1 MPPQSRQNSSDQATE
16 KKCLC
21 LRPSSLLAAVF
32 LVAAAVVLAYL
43 GGVMSGRAY
52 WKAHPQPVASKQSTA
67 ANGAVSPATAPD
79 DDGPTPGGAAAG
91 PADAAAEPKQKV
103 LAAEEL
109 RFSRVLRNDAATGDA
124 PLKPMPPMTPVQ
136 PKPAGVVQA
145 GVPQGAAA
153 QAVPGAQGAQG
164 QSAAQA
170 SGIAK
175 APQVSGLY
183 DYVFQVGAFKE
194 ADAVDSL
201 RQRLEGR
208 GMRTKM
214 ERSGK
219 LYVVLVLLRGDD
231 ARAAEV
237 QRATESMGLG
247 KPIQR
252 SRKPVLQQ

>member
-1 MPPQSRQNSSDQATE
+1 MPPAIRNASSDQANE
-16 KKCLC
+16 KKSLC
-21 LRPSSLLAAVF
+21 LRPSSLLAAGF
-32 LVAAAVVLAYL
+32 LVVAAVVLAYL

-52 WKAHPQPVASKQSTA
+52 WKAHSQSLAAS
-67 ANGAVSPATAPD
+67 VSS
-79 DDGPTPGGAAAG
+79 
-91 PADAAAEPKQKV
+91 PADASDGDNAAGAGGASAPEGAPQEPRQKV

-109 RFSRVLRNDAATGDA
+109 RFSRVLRNDVATGDA
-124 PLKPMPPMTPVQ
+124 PLKPMAPMTPVQ
-136 PKPAGVVQA
+136 TRPVNPAQA
-145 GVPQGAAA
+145 GGA
-153 QAVPGAQGAQG
+153 PGAQGSTQGAAPGPQAGGAQPD
-164 QSAAQA
+164 
-170 SGIAK
+170 GIAK
-175 APQVSGLY
+175 AQPSGMY
-183 DYVFQVGAFKE
+183 DYVFQVGAFKD

-231 ARAAEV
+231 SRAAEV
-237 QRATESMGLG
+237 QHATESMGLG

>member
-1 MPPQSRQNSSDQATE
+1 MPPATRQSSSDQANE

-21 LRPSSLLAAVF
+21 LRPSSLLAAGF
-32 LVAAAVVLAYL
+32 LVVAAVVLAYL

-52 WKAHPQPVASKQSTA
+52 WKAHPQPIVGSAPSAAAAQRDDMNSADGGQASST
-67 ANGAVSPATAPD
+67 D
-79 DDGPTPGGAAAG
+79 GGAS
-91 PADAAAEPKQKV
+91 EPKQKV

-109 RFSRVLRNDAATGDA
+109 RFARVLRNDAATGDA
-124 PLKPMPPMTPVQ
+124 PLKPLPPMTPVQ
-136 PKPAGVVQA
+136 PKPAGVAQA
-145 GVPQGAAA
+145 GVAPAQQGGTQGGAAGQ
-153 QAVPGAQGAQG
+153 QAAPG
-164 QSAAQA
+164 
-170 SGIAK
+170 GIAR
-175 APQVSGLY
+175 PQTSGMY
-183 DYVFQVGAFKE
+183 DYVFQVGAFKD

-219 LYVVLVLLRGDD
+219 LYVVLVLLRGDE

-237 QRATESMGLG
+237 LRSTEGMGLG

-252 SRKPVLQQ
+252 SRKPVLQP

>member
-1 MPPQSRQNSSDQATE
+1 MPPATRQPSSDQAND

-21 LRPSSLLAAVF
+21 LRPSSLLAAGF
-32 LVAAAVVLAYL
+32 LVVAAVVLAYL

-52 WKAHPQPVASKQSTA
+52 WKAHPQPIAVRSGTSAASAPS
-67 ANGAVSPATAPD
+67 SATTPD
-79 DDGPTPGGAAAG
+79 DDPHAEGGDQASS
-91 PADAAAEPKQKV
+91 ADAGAGEPKQKV

-109 RFSRVLRNDAATGDA
+109 RFARVLRNDSATGDA
-124 PLKPMPPMTPVQ
+124 PLKPLPPMTPVQ
-136 PKPAGVVQA
+136 PKPAGVAQA
-145 GVPQGAAA
+145 GVAPAQQGGAA
-153 QAVPGAQGAQG
+153 G
-164 QSAAQA
+164 QQAAQ
-170 SGIAK
+170 SGIAR
-175 APQVSGLY
+175 PQTSGMY
-183 DYVFQVGAFKE
+183 DYVFQVGAFKD

-219 LYVVLVLLRGDD
+219 LYVVLVLLRGDE

-237 QRATESMGLG
+237 LRSTEGMGLG

>member
-32 LVAAAVVLAYL
+32 LVVAAVVLAYL

-52 WKAHPQPVASKQSTA
+52 WKAHPQPVAAKQSA
-67 ANGAVSPATAPD
+67 SASGAVSPATAPD
-79 DDGPTPGGAAAG
+79 DDGPTPGGPGASS
-91 PADAAAEPKQKV
+91 ADEAAEPKQKV

-124 PLKPMPPMTPVQ
+124 PLKPLPPMTPVQ

-145 GVPQGAAA
+145 GVPQGATAS
-153 QAVPGAQGAQG
+153 AVPGAQGQG
-164 QSAAQA
+164 AAQA
-170 SGIAK
+170 GGIAK
-175 APQVSGLY
+175 APPVSGLY

-194 ADAVDSL
+194 ADSVDSL

-219 LYVVLVLLRGDD
+219 LYVVLVLLRGDE

-237 QRATESMGLG
+237 QRAAESMGLG

>member
-1 MPPQSRQNSSDQATE
+1 MPPATRQPSSDQAND

-21 LRPSSLLAAVF
+21 LRPSSLLAVGF
-32 LVAAAVVLAYL
+32 LVVAAVVLAYL

-52 WKAHPQPVASKQSTA
+52 WKALPQPVAARRA
-67 ANGAVSPATAPD
+67 APASGAVSPAPSTD
-79 DDGPTPGGAAAG
+79 DEGPIPGGTAG
-91 PADAAAEPKQKV
+91 NVNEAAEPKQKV

-124 PLKPMPPMTPVQ
+124 PLKPLPPMTPVQ

-153 QAVPGAQGAQG
+153 QAAQG
-164 QSAAQA
+164 QGAAQPA
-170 SGIAK
+170 GIVK
-175 APQVSGLY
+175 APPVSGLY
-183 DYVFQVGAFKE
+183 DYVFQVGAFKD
-194 ADAVDSL
+194 ADSVDSL

-219 LYVVLVLLRGDD
+219 LHVVLVLLRGDE

-237 QRATESMGLG
+237 VRATESMGLG

>member
-1 MPPQSRQNSSDQATE
+1 MPPAIRNAPSDQANE

-21 LRPSSLLAAVF
+21 LRPSSLLAAGF
-32 LVAAAVVLAYL
+32 LVVAAVVLAYL

-52 WKAHPQPVASKQSTA
+52 WKAHPQPIAASASSSVAPS
-67 ANGAVSPATAPD
+67 
-79 DDGPTPGGAAAG
+79 DGDNAAG
-91 PADAAAEPKQKV
+91 ADGGSASGGTPQEPRQKV
-103 LAAEEL
+103 LTAEEL

-124 PLKPMPPMTPVQ
+124 PLKPMPSMTPVQ
-136 PKPAGVVQA
+136 TKPVNTVQA
-145 GVPQGAAA
+145 GGAGAQGPATGSAQGAAQGS
-153 QAVPGAQGAQG
+153 QAAGGAQPG
-164 QSAAQA
+164 
-170 SGIAK
+170 GIAK
-175 APQVSGLY
+175 PQTTGMY
-183 DYVFQVGAFKE
+183 DYVFQVGAFKD

-219 LYVVLVLLRGDD
+219 LYVVLVLLRGDE

-237 QRATESMGLG
+237 LRSTEGMGLG

-252 SRKPVLQQ
+252 SRKPVLQ

>member
-32 LVAAAVVLAYL
+32 LVVAAVVLAYL

-52 WKAHPQPVASKQSTA
+52 WKAHPQPVAARPTA
-67 ANGAVSPATAPD
+67 PANGAVSPATAPD
-79 DDGPTPGGAAAG
+79 DDGPTPGGAATG
-91 PADAAAEPKQKV
+91 IGDEAAEPKQKV

-124 PLKPMPPMTPVQ
+124 PLKPLPPMTPVQ

-145 GVPQGAAA
+145 GVPQGAAG
-153 QAVPGAQGAQG
+153 QGAVAQG
-164 QSAAQA
+164 QGAAQPA
-170 SGIAK
+170 GIAK
-175 APQVSGLY
+175 APPVSGLY

-237 QRATESMGLG
+237 QHATESMGLG

>member
-1 MPPQSRQNSSDQATE
+1 MPPITRQNSSDQATE

-21 LRPSSLLAAVF
+21 LRPSSLLAAGF
-32 LVAAAVVLAYL
+32 LVIAAVVLAYL

-52 WKAHPQPVASKQSTA
+52 WRAHPQPVVAAAPASAGA
-67 ANGAVSPATAPD
+67 AGSSATAPD
-79 DDGPTPGGAAAG
+79 DDGAAAVG
-91 PADAAAEPKQKV
+91 GTADEAEPKQKV
-103 LAAEEL
+103 LAPEEL

-124 PLKPMPPMTPVQ
+124 PLKPLPPMTPAQ

-145 GVPQGAAA
+145 GVPQT
-153 QAVPGAQGAQG
+153 AQGAQSV
-164 QSAAQA
+164 QAPAAAQP
-170 SGIAK
+170 GGMAK
-175 APQVSGLY
+175 SPQVSGMY
-183 DYVFQVGAFKE
+183 DYVFQVGAFKD

-219 LYVVLVLLRGDD
+219 LYVVLVLLRGDE

-237 QRATESMGLG
+237 LRATEGLGLG
-247 KPIQR
+247 KPMQR

>member
-52 WKAHPQPVASKQSTA
+52 WKAHPQPIAAKQ
-67 ANGAVSPATAPD
+67 TAPAAD
-79 DDGPTPGGAAAG
+79 DDGPAPGGLASG
-91 PADAAAEPKQKV
+91 ADDDGAEPKQKV

-124 PLKPMPPMTPVQ
+124 PLKPLPPMTPVQ

-145 GVPQGAAA
+145 GVPQGVV
-153 QAVPGAQGAQG
+153 QAVPGAQD
-164 QSAAQA
+164 

-175 APQVSGLY
+175 APPVSGLY
-183 DYVFQVGAFKE
+183 DFVFQVGAFKD
-194 ADAVDSL
+194 ADTVDSL

>member
-32 LVAAAVVLAYL
+32 LVVAAVVLAYL

-52 WKAHPQPVASKQSTA
+52 WKAHPQPVAARQA
-67 ANGAVSPATAPD
+67 APSNGAVSPATSTD
-79 DDGPTPGGAAAG
+79 DDGPNPGGTATG
-91 PADAAAEPKQKV
+91 VADEAAEPKQKV

-109 RFSRVLRNDAATGDA
+109 RFSKVLRNDAATGDA
-124 PLKPMPPMTPVQ
+124 PLKPLPPMTPVQ
-136 PKPAGVVQA
+136 TKPVGVVQA
-145 GVPQGAAA
+145 GVPQGAGA
-153 QAVPGAQGAQG
+153 QASQAQGAAG
-164 QSAAQA
+164 AAQPT
-170 SGIAK
+170 GIVK

-219 LYVVLVLLRGDD
+219 LYVVLVLLRGDE

>member
-32 LVAAAVVLAYL
+32 LVVAAVVLAYL

-52 WKAHPQPVASKQSTA
+52 WKAHPQAVAAKQSA
-67 ANGAVSPATAPD
+67 PASGAVSPATAMD
-79 DDGPTPGGAAAG
+79 DDGPNPGGPAANAG
-91 PADAAAEPKQKV
+91 EEGAEPRQKV

-145 GVPQGAAA
+145 GVPQGANA
-153 QAVPGAQGAQG
+153 GAQG
-164 QSAAQA
+164 QGAGQP
-170 SGIAK
+170 SGIVK
-175 APQVSGLY
+175 APQVSGLF
-183 DYVFQVGAFKE
+183 DYVFQVGAFKD
-194 ADAVDSL
+194 ADSVDSL

-237 QRATESMGLG
+237 LRATESMGLG

>member
-32 LVAAAVVLAYL
+32 LVVAAVVLAYL

-52 WKAHPQPVASKQSTA
+52 WKAHPQPIAAKQAAPAS
-67 ANGAVSPATAPD
+67 GAVSPATVAD
-79 DDGPTPGGAAAG
+79 DDGPTPSGAAANS
-91 PADAAAEPKQKV
+91 ADETAEPKQKV

-124 PLKPMPPMTPVQ
+124 PLKPLPPMTPVQ

-145 GVPQGAAA
+145 GVPQGAA
-153 QAVPGAQGAQG
+153 QAVPNTQGSPVQGAAQG
-164 QSAAQA
+164 

-175 APQVSGLY
+175 APPVSGLF
-183 DYVFQVGAFKE
+183 DFVFQVGAFKD

>member
-1 MPPQSRQNSSDQATE
+1 MPPQSRQNSSDQTSE

-21 LRPSSLLAAVF
+21 LRPSSLLAAAF
-32 LVAAAVVLAYL
+32 LVVAAVVLAYL

-52 WKAHPQPVASKQSTA
+52 WKAHPQPVAVKQA
-67 ANGAVSPATAPD
+67 APASGTVSPATAMD
-79 DDGPTPGGAAAG
+79 DEGPTPSGPVTGAG
-91 PADAAAEPKQKV
+91 EEAAEPRQKV

-145 GVPQGAAA
+145 GVPQGANAA
-153 QAVPGAQGAQG
+153 AQG
-164 QSAAQA
+164 QGAAQPA
-170 SGIAK
+170 GIVK
-175 APQVSGLY
+175 APQVSGLF

-237 QRATESMGLG
+237 LRTTESMGLG

>member
-52 WKAHPQPVASKQSTA
+52 WKAHPQPIAARQTAPAS
-67 ANGAVSPATAPD
+67 GAVSPATTAD
-79 DDGPTPGGAAAG
+79 DDGPAPGSLAAG
-91 PADAAAEPKQKV
+91 ATDEAAEPKQKV

-145 GVPQGAAA
+145 GVPQGANAA
-153 QAVPGAQGAQG
+153 AQG
-164 QSAAQA
+164 QGAAQPA
-170 SGIAK
+170 GIVK
-175 APQVSGLY
+175 APQVSGLF

-237 QRATESMGLG
+237 LRTTESMGLG

>member
-1 MPPQSRQNSSDQATE
+1 MPPATRQSSSDQANE

-21 LRPSSLLAAVF
+21 LRPSSLLAAGF
-32 LVAAAVVLAYL
+32 LVVAAVVLAYL

-52 WKAHPQPVASKQSTA
+52 WKAHPQPIVASAPSSA
-67 ANGAVSPATAPD
+67 AAQGDDMNSADGGQASSA
-79 DDGPTPGGAAAG
+79 DDGAS
-91 PADAAAEPKQKV
+91 EPKQKV

-109 RFSRVLRNDAATGDA
+109 RFARVLRNDTATGDA
-124 PLKPMPPMTPVQ
+124 PLKPLPPMTPVQ
-136 PKPAGVVQA
+136 PKPAGVAQA
-145 GVPQGAAA
+145 GGAPASQGVAPGGAVGQQAA
-153 QAVPGAQGAQG
+153 PG
-164 QSAAQA
+164 
-170 SGIAK
+170 GIAR
-175 APQVSGLY
+175 PQTSGMY
-183 DYVFQVGAFKE
+183 DYVFQVGAFKD

-219 LYVVLVLLRGDD
+219 LYVVLVLLRGDE

-237 QRATESMGLG
+237 LRSTEGMGLG

-252 SRKPVLQQ
+252 SRKPVLQP

>member
-1 MPPQSRQNSSDQATE
+1 MPPLTRQNSSDQAPE

-21 LRPSSLLAAVF
+21 LRPSSLLAACF
-32 LVAAAVVLAYL
+32 LVVAAVVLAYL

-52 WKAHPQPVASKQSTA
+52 WRAHPQPVVAKSATPA
-67 ANGAVSPATAPD
+67 GGAVASATGPD
-79 DDGPTPGGAAAG
+79 DDGPSAGVAAAG
-91 PADAAAEPKQKV
+91 AGDDAAEPKQKV

-124 PLKPMPPMTPVQ
+124 PLKPLPPMTPVQ

-145 GVPQGAAA
+145 GVPQTAQGGQTAPAAA
-153 QAVPGAQGAQG
+153 QP
-164 QSAAQA
+164 
-170 SGIAK
+170 SGVVK
-175 APQVSGLY
+175 APQVAGLF

-194 ADAVDSL
+194 ADSVDSL

-219 LYVVLVLLRGDD
+219 LYVVLVLLRGDE

-237 QRATESMGLG
+237 LRATEGLGLG